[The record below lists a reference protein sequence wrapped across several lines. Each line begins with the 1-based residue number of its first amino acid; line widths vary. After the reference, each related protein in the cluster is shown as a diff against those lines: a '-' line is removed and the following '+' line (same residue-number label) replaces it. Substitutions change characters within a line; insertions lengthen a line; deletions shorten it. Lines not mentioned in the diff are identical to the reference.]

1 MVKKQPTETELLK
14 EINKLIKENP
24 AIAHSFIRLQRALV
38 SIFSTS
44 NIKKLLLELLT
55 KLDSPLDIQELTKN
69 QSNKTR
75 QYNRK
80 TDWSK
85 SSDNSLRAVYK
96 YRIDHDKVI
105 DDELNQE
112 LAKRFPTYDPANK
125 IFTYKRETDWSKS
138 SDSCL
143 RNIFFKRKQAGLAIE
158 DELNEALAER
168 FSSYNP
174 KAQEF
179 QGRRHRDWSKAS
191 DKELRNAYRVR
202 KRSEKGIEDELNTEL
217 SNRFYSYDPE
227 KQCFTN
233 KRKTDWSKSSDMCL
247 RITFIRRQKD
257 NKAIENELNE
267 ELAKRF
273 QTYDPIKREFV
284 KKSDSTLALNK
295 ETHKTTLT
303 TEATKEESKAKT
315 ETDKQKKRKITTDW
329 SKSSDNSL
337 RVAFARRQK
346 SNRPIE
352 DDLNEELA
360 KRFKTYDPVNKTFPG
375 KEPRDWTKASADE
388 LRNAVKS
395 RKRSKKTIEDD
406 LNAELAKRFPTYSA
420 EKRAF
425 IGRMPRR
432 VKRPTISSVV
442 YKKAPVLQIVPEQ
455 KPVPEQKTEENNTKT
470 KIKITTK
477 FVKYDLDGNTTYNDV
492 YINGKRVLKNHIN
505 TEIKLFF
512 DDTLLAIHGIVTDN
526 KNYPLSPVWLL
537 YDTNLKKLIP
547 ENKQTFN
554 NYFSVARNIFIM
566 PDGKTLRADLD
577 FRNTSYLY
585 TKEKLKRIANGKYFS
600 YEK

>member
-1 MVKKQPTETELLK
+1 MVKKQPTEKELLK
-14 EINKLIKENP
+14 EINKLLKENP
-24 AIAHSFIRLQRALV
+24 ALAHSFIRLQRALV

-55 KLDSPLDIQELTKN
+55 KFDSPIDIQELTKN
-69 QSNKTR
+69 RSDKTR

-85 SSDNSLRAVYK
+85 SSDNSLRAAYK
-96 YRIDHDKVI
+96 YRINNNQSI

-112 LAKRFPTYDPANK
+112 LAKRFPTYDPDNQ
-125 IFTYKRETDWSKS
+125 IFTYR
-138 SDSCL
+138 
-143 RNIFFKRKQAGLAIE
+143 
-158 DELNEALAER
+158 
-168 FSSYNP
+168 
-174 KAQEF
+174 
-179 QGRRHRDWSKAS
+179 
-191 DKELRNAYRVR
+191 
-202 KRSEKGIEDELNTEL
+202 
-217 SNRFYSYDPE
+217 
-227 KQCFTN
+227 
-233 KRKTDWSKSSDMCL
+233 RKTDWSKSSDACL
-247 RITFIRRQKD
+247 RNLCYSRKYN
-257 NKAIENELNE
+257 NKPIDDDLNA

-273 QTYDPIKREFV
+273 PKYDPIKREFV
-284 KKSDSTLALNK
+284 KKSNKASGSASNK
-295 ETHKTTLT
+295 ESKTRFRT
-303 TEATKEESKAKT
+303 SKPKT
-315 ETDKQKKRKITTDW
+315 YRRTTDW

-337 RVAFARRQK
+337 RVVFTRRK
-346 SNRPIE
+346 KGNKPIE

-360 KRFKTYDPVNKTFPG
+360 KRFETYDPVNRTFP
-375 KEPRDWTKASADE
+375 TKAPKNWSTASDAE
-388 LRNAVKS
+388 LRNALQ
-395 RKRSKKTIEDD
+395 RRNRSHKQIEDD

-420 EKRAF
+420 ERRTF

-432 VKRPTISSVV
+432 KKRPTISSVV

-455 KPVPEQKTEENNTKT
+455 KTVSEQKTEENDVKT

-477 FVKYDLDGNTTYNDV
+477 FVKYDLDGKATYNDV

-512 DDTLLAIHGIVTDN
+512 DDTLLAIHGIVTDH

-585 TKEKLKRIANGKYFS
+585 MKEKLKRIANGKYFS